1 MTMIIEGKNAV
12 LEALKNN
19 VTINK
24 LSVQKNLTDNMS
36 NQIIKM
42 AKDKGIRIDFVEKS
56 VLDKKSKNKH
66 QGFVCDTT
74 DFEYCDIQDIFELAE
89 NRHEQ
94 PFFVVLDGIEDPHNF
109 GAIIR
114 TCECAGVHGII
125 IPEHRAVAVNDTV
138 VKTSAGATANMLIAR
153 EKNLNNTIEY
163 LKKQGVWVYALET
176 GGKEMTHMNL
186 QGAIAVVVG
195 SEGRGV
201 SKLTREK
208 CDDTIS
214 IKLRGKVNSLNAS
227 VATAVVV
234 YEIVRQRG

>member
-1 MTMIIEGKNAV
+1 MIIEGKNAV

-89 NRHEQ
+89 NLHEQ
-94 PFFVVLDGIEDPHNF
+94 PFIVVLDGIEDPHNF

-186 QGAIAVVVG
+186 QGSIAVVVG

>member
-1 MTMIIEGKNAV
+1 MIIEGKNAV

-24 LSVQKNLTDNMS
+24 LSVQNNLSDNMS

-42 AKDKGIRIDFVEKS
+42 AKDKGIRIDFVAKS
-56 VLDKKSKNKH
+56 VLDKKTKNKH

-74 DFEYCDIQDIFELAE
+74 DYSYCEVEDILALASNKGE
-89 NRHEQ
+89 DA
-94 PFFVVLDGIEDPHNF
+94 FIVILDGIEDPHNF

-125 IPEHRAVAVNDTV
+125 IPEHRACAVNDTV

-153 EKNLNNTIEY
+153 VGNINSTIEI
-163 LKKQGVWVYALET
+163 LKKQGVWVYCLET
-176 GGKEMTHMNL
+176 GGKEMTSANL
-186 QGAIAVVVG
+186 KGSIAVVVG
-195 SEGRGV
+195 SEGKGV
-201 SKLTREK
+201 SRLTKEL
-208 CDDTIS
+208 CDDTVT
-214 IKLRGKVNSLNAS
+214 IKLKGKVNSLNAS

>member
-1 MTMIIEGKNAV
+1 MIIEGKNAV

-24 LSVQKNLTDNMS
+24 LSVQNNLSDNMS

-42 AKDKGIRIDFVEKS
+42 AKDKGIRIDFVAKS
-56 VLDKKSKNKH
+56 VLDKKTKNKH

-74 DFEYCDIQDIFELAE
+74 DYSYCEVEDILALASSKGE
-89 NRHEQ
+89 DA
-94 PFFVVLDGIEDPHNF
+94 FIVILDGIEDPHNF

-125 IPEHRAVAVNDTV
+125 IPEHRACAVNDTV

-153 EKNLNNTIEY
+153 VGNINSTIEI
-163 LKKQGVWVYALET
+163 LKKQGVWVYCLET
-176 GGKEMTHMNL
+176 GGKEMTSANL
-186 QGAIAVVVG
+186 KGSIAVVVG
-195 SEGRGV
+195 SEGKGV
-201 SKLTREK
+201 SRLTKEL
-208 CDDTIS
+208 CDDTVT
-214 IKLRGKVNSLNAS
+214 IKLKGKVNSLNAS

>member
-1 MTMIIEGKNAV
+1 MIIEGKNAV

-19 VTINK
+19 ITINK

-74 DFEYCDIQDIFELAE
+74 DFEYCDIQDIFKLAE

-94 PFFVVLDGIEDPHNF
+94 PFIVVLDGIEDPHNF

-186 QGAIAVVVG
+186 QGSIAVVVG

>member
-1 MTMIIEGKNAV
+1 MIIEGKNAV

-74 DFEYCDIQDIFELAE
+74 DFEYCDIQDIFKLAE

-94 PFFVVLDGIEDPHNF
+94 PFIVVLDGIEDPHNF

-186 QGAIAVVVG
+186 QGSIAVVVG

>member
-1 MTMIIEGKNAV
+1 MIIEGKNAV

-42 AKDKGIRIDFVEKS
+42 AKDKGIRIDFVDKS

-74 DFEYCDIQDIFELAE
+74 DFAYCDIQDIFELAE

-94 PFFVVLDGIEDPHNF
+94 PFFVMLDGIEDPHNF

-153 EKNLNNTIEY
+153 VGNLNNAIEY

>member
-1 MTMIIEGKNAV
+1 MIIEGKNAV

-19 VTINK
+19 ITINK

-74 DFEYCDIQDIFELAE
+74 DFEYCDIQDIFKLAE

-94 PFFVVLDGIEDPHNF
+94 PFIVVLDGIEDPHNF

-114 TCECAGVHGII
+114 TCECASVHGII

-186 QGAIAVVVG
+186 QGSIAVVVG